1 MAELLK
7 RVLHLLVCC
16 FELPYVLFYDLK
28 TMVNDVAA
36 IKLRD
41 EFCRLKSEHPGQLR
55 TNGAPKRAAIIAI
68 HPSDESIPFTLNLLD
83 ALATN
88 DFYILAVH
96 NKPMSDEQRSAI
108 LSRCHHLIACIAS
121 TTVSAH
127 CRES

>member
-16 FELPYVLFYDLK
+16 FELPYILFYDLK

-55 TNGAPKRAAIIAI
+55 TNGAPKQTCGHHRY
-68 HPSDESIPFTLNLLD
+68 PSIG
-83 ALATN
+83 
-88 DFYILAVH
+88 
-96 NKPMSDEQRSAI
+96 
-108 LSRCHHLIACIAS
+108 
-121 TTVSAH
+121 
-127 CRES
+127 